1 MIRIKSWKEKQDT
14 NTNILI
20 YGNSTFWIAHS
31 GKRWGSFGWQAE
43 VKWEKNLTINV
54 STIFFICGFVLEF
67 IVLIWLA
74 LVPCVIL

>member
-20 YGNSTFWIAHS
+20 CGNSTFWIAHS
-31 GKRWGSFGWQAE
+31 GERWGSIGWQAE
-43 VKWEKNLTINV
+43 VKWEKSLTINV
-54 STIFFICGFVLEF
+54 STIFFICGFVLEL

-74 LVPCVIL
+74 LVPYIIS